1 MKYAKVFIE
10 LFLGTS
16 LLVFLMKLNEAPF
29 FWVALFAV
37 LGYGCCLIIVIG
49 KLIDISDNKN
59 KAIRAKEE
67 EEKARWE
74 AKQKFYEE
82 CKKAGI
88 RRLDTPEKQKKA
100 ELIASGL
107 GIKDGTEL
115 FARFNEVMEEA
126 EKAEE
131 REKWWRQQ
139 EIIRKEKKQYSEM
152 TKYASRSGRDKR
164 IQILTDL
171 RDQKRREISESYNS
185 KNSMISLA
193 GAFMQ
198 KEQSWATQA
207 GIANGLAGPVAGI
220 ATAMDIQAKNAQI
233 REENNTRTQ
242 LLAGSL
248 VGIDGQI
255 RSSQKE
261 LEALEKELADA
272 KLKMVAD
279 TPGEK
284 LIKAL
289 SFKVTNVT
297 ISETGAFTV
306 KATITKT
313 KDIKVFKDLKSETV
327 IDGTISADLYQDGEK
342 RGSALLV
349 LPVFGLG
356 PAVTVEGMGLNGA
369 KKDVAYEIK
378 FTPYHLWAMER

>member
-1 MKYAKVFIE
+1 MKGNNMWILILTIGIVVIGPILMLLGVPELYA
-10 LFLGTS
+10 
-16 LLVFLMKLNEAPF
+16 
-29 FWVALFAV
+29 
-37 LGYGCCLIIVIG
+37 IVIVAVG
-49 KLIDISDNKN
+49 LLFESLFVYDRKDKE
-59 KAIRAKEE
+59 KTAAKEKE
-67 EEKARWE
+67 AEEKARRV
-74 AKQKFYEE
+74 ANYRFYNE

-88 RRLDTPEKQKKA
+88 RSLDTPEKQEKA
-100 ELIASGL
+100 KLIASSL
-107 GIKDGTEL
+107 GIEEGTDL
-115 FARFNEVMEEA
+115 FALFK
-126 EKAEE
+126 EKQEQDIQAEE
-131 REKWWRQQ
+131 REQQKKRQ
-139 EIIRKEKKQYSEM
+139 EILQKEQDQYDAL
-152 TKYASRSGRDKR
+152 TKYSDLTGREKR
-164 IQILTDL
+164 LQILTDL
-171 RDQKRREISESYNS
+171 RDEKKREISESYNS
-185 KNSMISLA
+185 KNSMISLT

-233 REENNTRTQ
+233 REENKEHVQ
-242 LLAGSL
+242 LLSKTVL
-248 VGIDGQI
+248 GIDERI
-255 RSSQKE
+255 RSCQKE
-261 LEALEKELADA
+261 LGVLEEELADA
-272 KLKMVAD
+272 KFKMVAD

-289 SFKVTNVT
+289 SFQVTNVT

-327 IDGTISADLYQDGEK
+327 IDGTISADLYQEGKK